1 MTSQTLNHLTN
12 PSNPYYLSINEN
24 PAMVIVPSLLTENNY
39 HDTDNNDMNKVLM
52 NIVIDPRNNERY
64 GRGRGSNYNGRG
76 GKENNFCF
84 CTYCGRNNHIVDTC
98 YHKYGFP

>member
-1 MTSQTLNHLTN
+1 
-12 PSNPYYLSINEN
+12 
-24 PAMVIVPSLLTENNY
+24 
-39 HDTDNNDMNKVLM
+39 MNKVLM

-98 YHKYGFP
+98 YHKYGFPWGYKFKPGATTSAHTTASVNAQKDVIPSEANFPNFNIQNFQEQ